1 MMGSNLRAGHVG
13 SKGFGLIDRTW
24 RCVGWD
30 AIERGE
36 MNKAGKL
43 SRLAL
48 AAILSIG
55 LVPSPA
61 FASEGEEAFVLDSP
75 AQESR
80 SAVEPFGSL
89 DRSQEAALSYDF
101 DQASHSSARS
111 SESAASALSSGEVRS
126 GDWGYYE
133 IDGAAMVS
141 GYYGN
146 AVDVELPSSLDGLTV
161 DSVRFDR
168 PSTLKIRSIV
178 VPSTVKTIGG
188 FAFEGME
195 TLESV
200 TFSADSRL
208 EVIGDEAFAY
218 TGITSFAMPA
228 SLRTLGQIA
237 FLGCHDLR
245 TVEFNDVLD
254 PISRQENIMS
264 GSENYRYVSYSAI
277 APYCDDVEFVVP
289 STSVNF
295 KTVDGALLS
304 KDGSIFYERPYSDQ
318 ASTFTVPSGVITL
331 ARYAF
336 CGQTG
341 LSSVVLPDGLKDVHD
356 YAFSRSG
363 LRSLAIPDS
372 VTNVYGSICYECPG
386 LREVVIGDGVTELG
400 TCAGWNDFYG
410 CSNLEKVTLGESV
423 EVIGNACFAETA
435 LSSVDIPASVRQ
447 INYGAF
453 GDTPSLVEVTGAEG
467 LETIYRLAFRGANL
481 SHFPFG
487 DNLTFVSGD
496 AFYRCSSFDGAY
508 PSYLSQDS
516 AGDWTRNGAT
526 ADGDGTLLIEG
537 TEGYSLAYQ
546 VLDAVN
552 AERAAVGLGPLSMDE
567 DLMEAAM
574 QRAAETVVHFS
585 HTRPDGRTCFTVSS
599 KANGENIASGSSTAA
614 GVMDQ
619 WMNSEGHRANILDGS
634 WNSIGIGC
642 YRANNGVTYWVQ
654 LFGSGFAQAASRP
667 ADRAASRYVSVSTS
681 EVDPSLRMSLSSSEG
696 GSTMTV
702 GSVADATVMG
712 TGSEPWPVS
721 YEVANEGFKWSS
733 SDPSVLSVDSFG
745 HVSAVS
751 SGRAILTASSGKL
764 AASLTVT
771 VSSAEPSVVFSDVEP
786 GSWYEDAVVFASQA
800 GLIKGYSG
808 TTLFGVGDAMT
819 RAQFVTILWR
829 YAEPEEAAVY
839 DGKAPNETGLHDV
852 EADQFWTAAANWAVA
867 NDVIDGVEREDGSR
881 EFDPEGAVTREQMA
895 LILANF
901 NGIDADTYPT
911 NSLAT
916 FPDVVDVDGWAAGG
930 MAWAVDNGVL
940 SGVDEEGVRYL
951 RPTKQATREQAA
963 LVFMNAIE
971 SGVM

>member
-1 MMGSNLRAGHVG
+1 
-13 SKGFGLIDRTW
+13 
-24 RCVGWD
+24 
-30 AIERGE
+30 

-48 AAILSIG
+48 AAILSMG

-61 FASEGEEAFVLDSP
+61 FAGEGREPTVLGSP
-75 AQESR
+75 AWESR
-80 SAVEPFGSL
+80 SAAEPFGNL
-89 DRSQEAALSYDF
+89 DRFQEAPPSYDF
-101 DQASHSSARS
+101 VQASLSEARSTESSAL
-111 SESAASALSSGEVRS
+111 ALSSGEVRS
-126 GDWGYYE
+126 GDWGYYD
-133 IDGAAMVS
+133 IDGSAMVS
-141 GYYGN
+141 GYYGS

-161 DSVRFDR
+161 ESVRFDR

-178 VPSTVKTIGG
+178 VPSSVKTIGG

-200 TFSADSRL
+200 TFSAGSRL

-218 TGITSFAMPA
+218 TGITSFTMPA

-245 TVEFNDVLD
+245 TIVFNDALD

-264 GSENYRYVSYSAI
+264 GSESYRYVSYSAI
-277 APYCDDVEFVVP
+277 APYCDNVEFVVP
-289 STSVNF
+289 STSANF
-295 KTVDGALLS
+295 KTVDGALYS
-304 KDGSIFYERPYSDQ
+304 KDGSILYERPYSDQ
-318 ASTFTVPSGVITL
+318 ASSFAVPSGVRTL

-341 LSSVVLPDGLKDVHD
+341 LSNLALPDGLKDIHD

-372 VTNVYGSICYECPG
+372 VTNVYGSICYECPS

-410 CSNLEKVTLGESV
+410 CSSLENVTLGESV

-467 LETIYRLAFRGANL
+467 LETIYRLAFRDASL

-516 AGDWTRNGAT
+516 AGDWTRNGVS

-537 TEGYSLAYQ
+537 TESYSLAYQ

-552 AERAAVGLGPLSMDE
+552 AERAAVGLGSLSMDE

-634 WNSIGIGC
+634 WNSVGIGC
-642 YRANNGVTYWVQ
+642 YRASNGVTYWVQ
-654 LFGSGFAQAASRP
+654 LFGAGSAQAASRP
-667 ADRAASRYVSVSTS
+667 ADRAAFRYVSVSTS
-681 EVDPSLRMSLSSSEG
+681 EVDPSLRISLSSSKDDP
-696 GSTMTV
+696 SMTV
-702 GSVADATVMG
+702 GSVADATVTG

-721 YEVANEGFKWSS
+721 YEAANEGFKWSS

-745 HVSAVS
+745 HVRAIS
-751 SGRAILTASSGKL
+751 SGRAVLTASSGKL

-771 VSSAEPSVVFSDVEP
+771 VSQSEAVSFADVMP
-786 GSWYEDAVVFASQA
+786 GAWYESSVRFVSES
-800 GLIKGYSG
+800 GLMLGYG
-808 TTLFGVGDAMT
+808 DTDLFGVGDPMT
-819 RAQFVTILWR
+819 RAQFATILWR
-829 YAEPEEAAVY
+829 YAEPEEAAAY
-839 DGKAPNETGLHDV
+839 DGKAPNLTGIAGV
-852 EADQFWTAAANWAVA
+852 EADQYWTAAANWAVK
-867 NDVIDGVEREDGSR
+867 NRIINGVEQSDGTR
-881 EFDPEGAVTREQMA
+881 TFDPEGVVTRGQMA
-895 LILANF
+895 TILANF
-901 NGIDADTYPT
+901 NGVDAESYPLG
-911 NSLAT
+911 SLSSFA
-916 FPDVVDVDGWAAGG
+916 DASQVDSWAAAG
-930 MAWAVDNGVL
+930 MAWAVDEGVVNGSEEGGALYLNARSAALREQTAAILVNAIKGGVL
-940 SGVDEEGVRYL
+940 
-951 RPTKQATREQAA
+951 
-963 LVFMNAIE
+963 
-971 SGVM
+971 

>member
-1 MMGSNLRAGHVG
+1 MMGSNLRAGHAG

-111 SESAASALSSGEVRS
+111 NESPASALSSGEVRS

-208 EVIGDEAFAY
+208 EVVGDEAFAY

-318 ASTFTVPSGVITL
+318 ASTFTVPSGVRTL

-363 LRSLAIPDS
+363 LKSLAIPDS
-372 VTNVYGSICYECPG
+372 VTNVYGSICYECPN

-410 CSNLEKVTLGESV
+410 CSNLAKVTLGESV

-487 DNLTFVSGD
+487 DNLTFVSGG

-585 HTRPDGRTCFTVSS
+585 HTRPDGRACFTVSA

-654 LFGSGFAQAASRP
+654 LFGSGSAQASSRP

-702 GSVADATVMG
+702 GSIADATVVG

-745 HVSAVS
+745 HARAVS
-751 SGRAILTASSGKL
+751 PGKAVLTASSGKL

-771 VSSAEPSVVFSDVEP
+771 VSQGETVWFADVVP
-786 GSWYEDAVVFASQA
+786 GAWYEASVRFVSES
-800 GLIKGYSG
+800 GLILGYG
-808 TTLFGVGDAMT
+808 DTGLFGVGDPMT
-819 RAQFVTILWR
+819 RAQFATILWR
-829 YAEPEEAAVY
+829 YAEPEEAAAY
-839 DGKAPNETGLHDV
+839 DGKAPNLTGIAGV
-852 EADQFWTAAANWAVA
+852 EADQYWTAAANWAVKNGIINGVVQA
-867 NDVIDGVEREDGSR
+867 DGTRT
-881 EFDPEGAVTREQMA
+881 FDPEGVVTRGQMA
-895 LILANF
+895 VILANF
-901 NGIDADTYPT
+901 NEVNAETYPLD
-911 NSLAT
+911 SLGSFA
-916 FPDVVDVDGWAAGG
+916 DASQVDGWAAAGL
-930 MAWAVDNGVL
+930 AWAVDNGVVNGSKEGGKL
-940 SGVDEEGVRYL
+940 YLNASG
-951 RPTKQATREQAA
+951 AASREQTAA
-963 LVFMNAIE
+963 ILANAIRN
-971 SGVM
+971 GVL